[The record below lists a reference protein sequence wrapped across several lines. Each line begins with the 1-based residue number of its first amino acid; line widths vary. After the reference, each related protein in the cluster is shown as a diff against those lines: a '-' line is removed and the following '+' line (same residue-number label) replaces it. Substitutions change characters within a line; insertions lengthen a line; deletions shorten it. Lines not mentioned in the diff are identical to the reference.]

1 MDPVTTYALVSAGTS
16 LVSGFFGARSQKDA
30 ARRQAAQAKAEQ
42 DRAFANQAAQTAYA
56 AEFQNQMV
64 SQYNKRTTE
73 EYDIRLGQYKQQLQ
87 LNNQAAVGAF
97 AAEQTR
103 LNEQFAKA
111 AFNRQSMI
119 KELYRAQGMAAA
131 SGSGRASKSRRRAN
145 LLNTLGEFGRANA
158 MLNRNLMSAR
168 RGSKSRMDALAGKHY
183 QGDLSA
189 WSKVAIAPR
198 MMTPKTGAGP
208 NLASPVAAMSVPGI
222 GFGDIMQIGL
232 SAGASMMG
240 TYSAGL
246 KANPGGGHTF
256 VGAANT

>member
-1 MDPVTTYALVSAGTS
+1 MSLIAGALISGGMS
-16 LVSGFFGARSQKDA
+16 MVSGFFGAKSQKDA
-30 ARRQAAQAKAEQ
+30 ARRQAAQAKAEA

-56 AEFQNQMV
+56 AEFQNQMI
-64 SQYNKRTTE
+64 SQYNERTTE
-73 EYDIRLGQYKQQLQ
+73 EYDIRIGQYKQQLE

-103 LNEQFAKA
+103 LNEQFSKA

-119 KELYRAQGMAAA
+119 RELYRAQGMAAA
-131 SGSGRASKSRRRAN
+131 SGSGRASKSAKRAN
-145 LLNTLGEFGRANA
+145 LLNSLGEFGRANA

-198 MMTPKTGAGP
+198 LMTPKTGAGP
-208 NLASPVAAMSVPGI
+208 QLASPIAQMAVPGI
-222 GFGDIMQIGL
+222 GFGD
-232 SAGASMMG
+232 MMG
-240 TYSAGL
+240 IVAGGIGSGISTY
-246 KANPGGGHTF
+246 
-256 VGAANT
+256 VGAGGEFGKK

>member
-1 MDPVTTYALVSAGTS
+1 MDPASALLISGGMQV
-16 LVSGFFGARSQKDA
+16 VSGLFGASSAKDS
-30 ARRQAAQAKAEQ
+30 ARRQAAQAKAQ
-42 DRAFANQAAQTAYA
+42 ADRAFANQAAQTAYA
-56 AEFQNQMV
+56 AEFTNQMIG
-64 SQYNKRTTE
+64 QYNTRTTE
-73 EYDIRLGQYKQQLQ
+73 EYDIRLGQYKQQLE

-111 AFNRQSMI
+111 AFTRQGML

-131 SGSGRASKSRRRAN
+131 GGSGRASKSGKRAA
-145 LLNTLGEFGRANA
+145 LLNTLGEFGRANE

-208 NLASPVAAMSVPGI
+208 QLASPVAALSVPGI

>member
-1 MDPVTTYALVSAGTS
+1 MALWAIAGISAAQS
-16 LVSGFFGARSQKDA
+16 LWSSYQSN
-30 ARRQAAQAKAEQ
+30 QAAKNQADYQNAQ
-42 DRAFANQAAQTAYA
+42 NQRAFANQAAQTAYA
-56 AEFQNQMV
+56 SEIEKLQIQDYNDQTVKDYGTMIEQYDQQILLNQ
-64 SQYNKRTTE
+64 T
-73 EYDIRLGQYKQQLQ
+73 
-87 LNNQAAVGAF
+87 AAQGAL
-97 AAEQTR
+97 AAEQWK

-198 MMTPKTGAGP
+198 MMTPKTGPGP
-208 NLASPVAAMSVPGI
+208 SLQSPVAAMSVPGI
-222 GFGDIMQIGL
+222 GFGDIMSIG
-232 SAGASMMG
+232 AGAI
-240 TYSAGL
+240 SAGL
-246 KANPGGGHTF
+246 NTY
-256 VGAANT
+256 GAAKGGDWPKLG

>member
-1 MDPVTTYALVSAGTS
+1 MDPVTAIAISGGMNFVGGLFGRSA
-16 LVSGFFGARSQKDA
+16 QKDA
-30 ARRQAAQAKAEQ
+30 ARRQAAQAKAEA

-56 AEFQNQMV
+56 AEFQNQMI
-64 SQYNKRTTE
+64 SQYNQRTTE
-73 EYDIRLGQYKQQLQ
+73 EYDIRLGQYKQQLE

-119 KELYRAQGMAAA
+119 RELYRAQGMAAA
-131 SGSGRASKSRRRAN
+131 SGSGRASKSAKRAN

-208 NLASPVAAMSVPGI
+208 QLASPIAQMSVPGI
-222 GFGDIMQIGL
+222 GFGDIM
-232 SAGASMMG
+232 
-240 TYSAGL
+240 SAGL
-246 KANPGGGHTF
+246 
-256 VGAANT
+256 GAAAGAMSTYAGGLKQTAGGNWVYGGT

>member
-1 MDPVTTYALVSAGTS
+1 MTYALVSGGMS
-16 LVSGFFGARSQKDA
+16 LVSGFFGAKSSKDA
-30 ARRQAAQAKAEQ
+30 ARRQAAHRKAEQ

-56 AEFQNQMV
+56 AEFTNQMI
-64 SQYNKRTTE
+64 SQYNKQTTE
-73 EYDIRLGQYKQQLQ
+73 EYDIRLGQYKQQLE
-87 LNNQAAVGAF
+87 LNNQAAIGAF

-111 AFNRQSMI
+111 AFTRQAMI
-119 KELYRAQGMAAA
+119 TELYRAQGMAAA
-131 SGSGRASKSRRRAN
+131 SGSGRASKSAKRAN

-208 NLASPVAAMSVPGI
+208 QLASPIAQMAVPGI
-222 GFGDIMQIGL
+222 GFGD
-232 SAGASMMG
+232 MMG
-240 TYSAGL
+240 IVAGGIGSGISTY
-246 KANPGGGHTF
+246 
-256 VGAANT
+256 VGAGGKFE

>member
-56 AEFQNQMV
+56 AEFTNQMI
-64 SQYNKRTTE
+64 SQYNKQTTE
-73 EYDIRLGQYKQQLQ
+73 EYDIRLGQYKQQLE
-87 LNNQAAVGAF
+87 LNNSAAIGAF

-111 AFNRQSMI
+111 AFTRQGMLR
-119 KELYRAQGMAAA
+119 ELYRAQGEAAA
-131 SGSGRASKSRRRAN
+131 RGSGRASKSARRAN
-145 LLNTLGEFGRANA
+145 LINSLGEFGRANA
-158 MLNRNLMSAR
+158 MVSRNLMSAR

-208 NLASPVAAMSVPGI
+208 QLASPIAQMSVPGI
-222 GFGDIMQIGL
+222 GFGD
-232 SAGASMMG
+232 MMG
-240 TYSAGL
+240 IVAGGIGSGISTY
-246 KANPGGGHTF
+246 
-256 VGAANT
+256 VGAGGTFGKK